1 MPFLETGTGKLHY
14 VIDGPDDAPVLVLS
28 NSLGTTLA
36 MWLPQLA
43 ALTEHFRVLRYD
55 TRGHGQSDV
64 TPGPYSIAQ
73 LGRDVISLL
82 DGLKISA
89 AHFCGLSMGGMTGI
103 WLGVH
108 APERIKCLALC
119 NTSAAIGVPEVWNTR
134 IAKVRQEG
142 MASIIDDVLERWFT
156 ADFLAHAPAQ
166 IERVRQMLQDTPAE
180 GYIANCA
187 AVRDMN
193 QRADLQRITAPTLVI
208 GGKYDKATPPEHGE
222 LIARAIPGA
231 KYAELNA
238 AHLSNWEVAQAFTQ
252 MLLSFLLANEA
263 SIK

>member
-1 MPFLETGTGKLHY
+1 MPFLDTATGKLHY
-14 VIDGPDDAPVLVLS
+14 EIDGPDNAPVLLLS

-36 MWLPQLA
+36 MWLPQLP
-43 ALTEHFRVLRYD
+43 ALTEHFRVLCYD
-55 TRGHGQSDV
+55 TRGHGQSSV

-82 DGLKISA
+82 DGLNIPS

-103 WLGVH
+103 WLGVN
-108 APERIKCLALC
+108 APDRIKRLVLC

-134 IAKVRQEG
+134 IAKVKQDGMEG
-142 MASIIDDVLERWFT
+142 IIDAVLERWFT

-166 IERVRQMLQDTPAE
+166 VDRVRQMLRNTPPE

-187 AVRDMN
+187 AVRDMD
-193 QRADLQRITAPTLVI
+193 QRSELARISAPTLVI
-208 GGKYDKATPPEHGE
+208 GGKHDKATPPEHGE
-222 LIARAIPGA
+222 LIARTIPGA
-231 KYAELNA
+231 KYVELNA

-252 MLLSFLLANEA
+252 QLLSFLLAA
-263 SIK
+263 